1 MNNFIYNLLEGNKLK
16 YSSTLVS
23 FNLNMGDF
31 VKVSNFEERF
41 WVEVLNVKGNKITG
55 RVDNYITKKNTY
67 NFNSIIVFNRS
78 NILDFIK
85 KYN

>member
-55 RVDNYITKKNTY
+55 RVDNYITKKNE
-67 NFNSIIVFNRS
+67 R
-78 NILDFIK
+78 
-85 KYN
+85 

>member
-1 MNNFIYNLLEGNKLK
+1 MNNLIYNLLEGNKLK

-67 NFNSIIVFNRS
+67 NFNSIIVFNRT

>member
-67 NFNSIIVFNRS
+67 NFNSIIVFNRT

>member
-41 WVEVLNVKGNKITG
+41 WVEVLNVKGNEITG

>member
-1 MNNFIYNLLEGNKLK
+1 MNNFIYNLLEENKLK
-16 YSSTLVS
+16 YSSTKVS
-23 FNLNMGDF
+23 CNLNRGDF
-31 VKVSNFEERF
+31 VKISNFEERF
-41 WVEVLNVKGNKITG
+41 WVEVLNVKGNEITG

-67 NFNSIIVFNRS
+67 NFNSIIVFNRT

>member
-1 MNNFIYNLLEGNKLK
+1 MNNFIYNLLEENKLK
-16 YSSTLVS
+16 YSSTLITC
-23 FNLNMGDF
+23 NLNRGDF
-31 VKVSNFEERF
+31 VKISNFEERF

>member
-55 RVDNYITKKNTY
+55 RVDNYITKK
-67 NFNSIIVFNRS
+67 
-78 NILDFIK
+78 
-85 KYN
+85 KYI